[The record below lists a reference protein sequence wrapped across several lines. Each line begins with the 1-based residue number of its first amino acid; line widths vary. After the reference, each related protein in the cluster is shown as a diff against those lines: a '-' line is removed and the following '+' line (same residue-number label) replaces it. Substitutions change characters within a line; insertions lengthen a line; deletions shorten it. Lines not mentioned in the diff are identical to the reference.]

1 MPSRGAKARRFVKH
15 AKRLQDVLGD
25 HQDSVVAAERLREL
39 AVATGDPRA
48 ALAGGLVVARQA
60 ERREAAREA
69 FPEAWRA
76 LKRSGK
82 RAWL

>member
-1 MPSRGAKARRFVKH
+1 M
-15 AKRLQDVLGD
+15 LGD
-25 HQDSVVAAERLREL
+25 HQDAVVAAERLREL

-48 ALAGGLVVARQA
+48 ALAAGLVVARQA

-69 FPEAWRA
+69 FPDAWRA